1 MTPFGGDNNLAFRPA
16 LPTFALDQNPNAMK
30 KTITILS
37 CLFLVIACTPYG
49 ITKVNLRKAFRQK
62 TAAKDLYSRVE
73 VKPLRLPAAVALP
86 EAPRM
91 DAAGQLLFLPDASG
105 EQIVVLDTDG
115 AFVTTV
121 SAGAPITDFSAVGNM
136 LDVLCGSEVK
146 EYNLQDFSLTRT
158 LSLSKDDITLTGMQR
173 VDEDALWL
181 YGEKEGKAY
190 EGAYLFDR
198 DYFFMTRDNV
208 FNTPDQHGDFFRCN
222 DTTFFFL
229 TTGRIFVYD
238 APSDFVFVPF
248 TPDFGKHEPEVTGVQ
263 MTSDR
268 MYMQM
273 RLREQDLL
281 LVYDRAGGRNRLF
294 RTTTEGLVFPLGV
307 IRDGVNYYCCPAR
320 KLKDFVSADAPEPA
334 DYYLLKYTL

>member
-1 MTPFGGDNNLAFRPA
+1 MTPFGGDNDLVFRPG
-16 LPTFALDQNPNAMK
+16 LPTFAMDQNPNAMK

-37 CLFLVIACTPYG
+37 CLLLLIACTPYG
-49 ITKVNLRKAFRQK
+49 ITKVNLKKAFRQK

-73 VKPLRLPAAVALP
+73 VKPLRLPETVALP
-86 EAPRM
+86 ENPHM
-91 DAAGQLLFLPDASG
+91 DAADKLLFLSDASG
-105 EQIVVLDTDG
+105 EQVIVLDTDG

-121 SAGAPITDFSAVGNM
+121 DAGATVTDFSAWGNL

-158 LSLSKDDITLTGMQR
+158 LSLPTDGVTLTGMQR

-181 YGEKEGKAY
+181 YGNKEGKSY
-190 EGAYLFDR
+190 EGAYLFAR
-198 DYFFMTRDNV
+198 DYYFMTRDNV
-208 FNTPDQHGDFFRCN
+208 FHTPDQHGDFFRCN

-229 TTGRIFVYD
+229 TTGQIFVYD

-248 TPDFGKHEPEVTGVQ
+248 TPDFGKHEPEVTAAQ
-263 MTSDR
+263 MTTDHL
-268 MYMQM
+268 YMQM

-281 LVYDRAGGRNRLF
+281 LIHDRAGGRNRLF

-320 KLKDFVSADAPEPA
+320 RLKDYVSADAPESA

>member
-1 MTPFGGDNNLAFRPA
+1 M
-16 LPTFALDQNPNAMK
+16 
-30 KTITILS
+30 
-37 CLFLVIACTPYG
+37 IACTPYG
-49 ITKVNLRKAFRQK
+49 ITKVNLRKAFRHK
-62 TAAKDLYSRVE
+62 TAAKDLYSRVD
-73 VKPLRLPAAVALP
+73 VKPLRLPATVALP
-86 EAPRM
+86 EAPRL
-91 DAAGQLLFLPDASG
+91 DVAGNLLFLPDASG

-115 AFVTTV
+115 AFVTLV
-121 SAGAPITDFSAVGNM
+121 STGAPISAFSAFGKT

-146 EYNLQDFSLTRT
+146 EYGLLDFSLTRT
-158 LSLSKDDITLTGMQR
+158 ISLPTDGVTLTGMQR
-173 VDEDALWL
+173 VDEDALWFC
-181 YGEKEGKAY
+181 GNKEGKAY
-190 EGAYLFDR
+190 EGV
-198 DYFFMTRDNV
+198 YFFARNHFSLTRDNI
-208 FNTPDQHGDFFRCN
+208 FHTPDQSGDFFRCN

-307 IRDGVNYYCCPAR
+307 MRDSVNYYCCPAR
-320 KLKDFVSADAPEPA
+320 KLKDFVSADAPESA